1 ATSTAPAC
9 GGVGEAQDAFQGPRD
24 VQGHSLFGPPERT
37 LPAPPE
43 GLTVKASEAQTYERA
58 LAWHQKKEE
67 KNKQRAKEK
76 LVTELSTL
84 RNPKITEK
92 SKFLATSYK
101 SGPPPMAER
110 ARRRIEEARAKDRRA
125 SAPSGPRCARAP
137 ARCTPRCC
145 IRAPSGTAASSPSTC
160 AGTAWAA
167 GRGGTPTSTRTVP
180 SRPGFP
186 RWRSC
191 SCATA
196 PSTPLHPRHRAQPR
210 PQRQQLA
217 AQPAAAER
225 PRPPVGAG
233 RPRAG
238 APGERRRL
246 RRLRPRL
253 PEGRRAPQRQQLG
266 AQPARRA

>member
-1 ATSTAPAC
+1 AAAAAARAGSPGGAAQPTPGSARGVAQRSRQQAPRQLAEEW
-9 GGVGEAQDAFQGPRD
+9 VKHKMPSKD

-110 ARRRIEEARAKDRRA
+110 ARRRIEEARAKEE
-125 SAPSGPRCARAP
+125 SE
-137 ARCTPRCC
+137 CT
-145 IRAPSGTAASSPSTC
+145 
-160 AGTAWAA
+160 
-167 GRGGTPTSTRTVP
+167 
-180 SRPGFP
+180 F
-186 RWRSC
+186 
-191 SCATA
+191 
-196 PSTPLHPRHRAQPR
+196 R
-210 PQRQQLA
+210 PQVCKGTRQMHATMLHSG
-217 AQPAAAER
+217 AQWHSRLQPQHVR
-225 PRPPVGAG
+225 RDRMGC
-233 RPRAG
+233 RA
-238 APGERRRL
+238 RRDADVDADCTFS
-246 RRLRPRL
+246 PRL
-253 PEGRRAPQRQQLG
+253 SPMAQLLVRDG
-266 AQPARRA
+266 TFQLEEEQNGTGIDYT